1 MAEKA
6 DTPSTG
12 ANGGDNRPRLAL
24 HVPEPKYRPGDAVD
38 FSDIDIG
45 QPGDLPRPD
54 EATHPDQMK
63 DFAYGLVRVLGDDDK
78 AHGPW
83 DPKLDPETLRTMLG
97 HMALVRAFDERM
109 FRGQRQGKT
118 SFYMK
123 CTGEEA
129 TSVAASMALASDD
142 MVFPSY
148 RQQGV
153 LIARGYPLIEMI
165 NQIYSNK
172 GDKLKGRQLPIMYSS
187 REHSFFSISGNLATQ
202 TPQAVGW
209 AMASAIKGDSRIA
222 ATWVGEGSTA
232 EGDFHSA
239 CTFATVYNAPVILN
253 VINNQWAISSFSGF
267 AGAERTTFAA
277 RALGYGLAGLR
288 VDGNDALA
296 CFAAQQWAANRA
308 RANKGPTLIE
318 YFTYR
323 AEGHSTSDDPSGYRS
338 AQEREEWPLGDPVM
352 RLKKH
357 LIAIGEW
364 DEDRQQKMDLDA
376 AELVKKTTKEAEKNG
391 ILGHGL
397 HHPFHTMF
405 EDVFEELPWHLEE
418 QAEQAT
424 RERKIKWPDSHPKDG
439 AGK

>member
-1 MAEKA
+1 MAEGPENPNSA
-6 DTPSTG
+6 G
-12 ANGGDNRPRLAL
+12 ANKPGLSL
-24 HVPEPKYRPGDAVD
+24 HVPEPKFRPGDTVD
-38 FSDIDIG
+38 FGHVDVDA
-45 QPGDLPRPD
+45 PGRLPRPD
-54 EATHPDQMK
+54 ESCDPRDLTDH
-63 DFAYGLVRVLGDDDK
+63 AYGLVRVLGDDDR
-78 AHGPW
+78 AHGAW
-83 DPKLDPETLRTMLG
+83 DPKLDADTLRAMLG
-97 HMALVRAFDERM
+97 HMAMTRAFDERM

-129 TSVAASMALASDD
+129 TSIASAMALAADD

-148 RQQGV
+148 RQQGI
-153 LIARGYPLIEMI
+153 LIARGYPMIEMI

-187 REHSFFSISGNLATQ
+187 REKSFFTISGNLATQ

-232 EGDFHSA
+232 EGDFHAA

-253 VINNQWAISSFSGF
+253 IVNNQWAISSFSGF

-296 CFAAQQWAANRA
+296 CYAAERWAANRA
-308 RANKGPTLIE
+308 RANAGPTLIE
-318 YFTYR
+318 FFTYR
-323 AEGHSTSDDPSGYRS
+323 AEGHSTSDDPAGYRS
-338 AQEREEWPLGDPVM
+338 AQERSEWPLGDPVT
-352 RLKKH
+352 RLKNH

-364 DEDRQQKMDLDA
+364 DEDRQAEMDKNA
-376 AELVKKTTKEAEKNG
+376 AEKVRATTKEAEANG

-405 EDVFEELPWHLEE
+405 EDVFEELPWHLQE
-418 QAEQAT
+418 QADQAIKE
-424 RERKIKWPDSHPKDG
+424 REIKFPGGLKL
-439 AGK
+439 

>member
-1 MAEKA
+1 MADPA
-6 DTPSTG
+6 DLTSP
-12 ANGGDNRPRLAL
+12 AGDNRPALAL
-24 HVPEPKYRPGDAVD
+24 HVPEPKYRPGDTVD

-45 QPGDLPRPD
+45 EAGAQRRPD
-54 EATHPDQMK
+54 ESAAPDSMA
-63 DFAYGLVRVLGDDDK
+63 DLAYGLVRVLGEDDR

-83 DPKLDPETLRTMLG
+83 DPKLDAETLRTMLG
-97 HMALVRAFDERM
+97 HMAMVRAFDERM

-148 RQQGV
+148 RQQGI

-296 CFAAQQWAANRA
+296 CYAAQVWAANRA
-308 RANKGPTLIE
+308 RANDGPTLIE

-338 AQEREEWPLGDPVM
+338 AQESEDWPLGDPIM
-352 RLKKH
+352 RLKNH
-357 LIAIGEW
+357 LIAINEW
-364 DEDRQQKMDLDA
+364 DEDRQAEMDRKC
-376 AELVKKTTKEAEKNG
+376 AEEVKATTKEAEKNG

-405 EDVFEELPWHLEE
+405 EDVFEELPWHLRE

-424 RERKIKWPDSHPKDG
+424 RERIAKFGEERPQE
-439 AGK
+439 

>member
-1 MAEKA
+1 MAEGPN
-6 DTPSTG
+6 PSKPAG
-12 ANGGDNRPRLAL
+12 ANTPGLSL
-24 HVPEPKYRPGDAVD
+24 HVPEPRFRPGDAVD
-38 FSDIDIG
+38 FSHVDVDA
-45 QPGDLPRPD
+45 PGRLGRPD
-54 EATHPDQMK
+54 ETCHPSELHDH
-63 DFAYGLVRVLGDDDK
+63 AYGLVRVLGDDNR

-83 DPKLDPETLRTMLG
+83 DPKLDADTLRRMLG
-97 HMALVRAFDERM
+97 TMALTRAFDERM

-129 TSVAASMALASDD
+129 TSIAASMALAGDD

-148 RQQGV
+148 RQQGI

-187 REHSFFSISGNLATQ
+187 REKCFFTISGNLATQ

-232 EGDFHSA
+232 EGDFHAA
-239 CTFATVYNAPVILN
+239 CTFATVYIAPVILN
-253 VINNQWAISSFSGF
+253 VVNNQWAISSFSGF
-267 AGAERTTFAA
+267 AGGERTTFAA

-296 CFAAQQWAANRA
+296 CYAAERWAANRA
-308 RANKGPTLIE
+308 RANAGPTLIE
-318 YFTYR
+318 FFTYR

-338 AQEREEWPLGDPVM
+338 AQERSEWPLGDPVT
-352 RLKKH
+352 RLRDH
-357 LIAIGEW
+357 LIALGEW
-364 DEDRQQKMDLDA
+364 DEDRQAEMDREA
-376 AELVKKTTKEAEKNG
+376 AELVRATTKEAEANG

-397 HHPFHTMF
+397 HHPFRTMF
-405 EDVFEELPWHLEE
+405 EDVFEDLPWHLKE
-418 QAEQAT
+418 QAEQAIK
-424 RERKIKWPDSHPKDG
+424 ERQIKWPGSLDQ
-439 AGK
+439 

>member
-1 MAEKA
+1 MADPA
-6 DTPSTG
+6 DKPPR
-12 ANGGDNRPRLAL
+12 GGDNRPALAL
-24 HVPEPKYRPGDAVD
+24 HVPEPKSRPGDPVD
-38 FSDIDIG
+38 FSDLDIG
-45 QPGDLPRPD
+45 EAGSQPRPD
-54 EATHPDQMK
+54 EGAHPSEMTGL
-63 DFAYGLVRVLGDDDK
+63 AYDLIRVLGDDDR

-83 DPKLDPETLRTMLG
+83 DPKLDPETLRTMLR
-97 HMALVRAFDERM
+97 HMAMTRAFDERM

-129 TSVAASMALASDD
+129 TSIATSMALASDD

-148 RQQGV
+148 RQQGI

-288 VDGNDALA
+288 VDGNDPLA
-296 CFAAQQWAANRA
+296 CYASQLWAANRA

-338 AQEREEWPLGDPVM
+338 AQEREDWPLGDPVK
-352 RLKKH
+352 RLRDH

-364 DEDRQQKMDLDA
+364 DEDRHAAMDKEC
-376 AELVKKTTKEAEKNG
+376 AEQVKEVTKEAEKNG

-397 HHPFHTMF
+397 HQPFRTMF
-405 EDVFEELPWHLEE
+405 EDVFEELPWHLKE

-424 RERKIKWPDSHPKDG
+424 RERIKKFGEKGPNR
-439 AGK
+439 

>member
-1 MAEKA
+1 MADPA
-6 DTPSTG
+6 DTTPSS
-12 ANGGDNRPRLAL
+12 GDNRPALAL
-24 HVPEPKYRPGDAVD
+24 HVPEPKFRPGDTAD
-38 FSDIDIG
+38 FTDIDIG
-45 QPGDLPRPD
+45 EAGAQPRPD
-54 EATHPDQMK
+54 ESTDPQDMK
-63 DFAYGLVRVLGDDDK
+63 ELAYSLVRVLGEDNK

-83 DPKLDPETLRTMLG
+83 DPKLDPETLRAMLG
-97 HMALVRAFDERM
+97 HMAMVRAFDERM

-209 AMASAIKGDSRIA
+209 AMASAIKGNSRIA

-296 CFAAQQWAANRA
+296 CYAAQQWAANRA
-308 RANKGPTLIE
+308 RANQGPTLIE
-318 YFTYR
+318 FFTYR

-338 AQEREEWPLGDPVM
+338 AQEQKEWPLGDPVM
-352 RLKKH
+352 RLKDH

-364 DEDRQQKMDLDA
+364 DEDRQVAMDKQC
-376 AELVKKTTKEAEKNG
+376 AEQVKATTKEAEKNG

-418 QAEQAT
+418 QAKQAT
-424 RERKIKWPDSHPKDG
+424 RERKIKWPDHHPKDG